1 MNLGLKVG
9 TSVNIVDFFKEL
21 DRRKGGEEYEAF
33 IIVGQ
38 RHFLFP
44 TYFPTNFPLVSFSSV
59 HCNLIK
65 CSRKEF
71 LNLEKNF
78 FYFPITHRLQTGKPR
93 NKKKKK
99 SKEQNWNETNLFSNS
114 LSQYCQFIGLSF
126 FLVFF
131 LSFQKKTYTCAHIY
145 L

>member
-1 MNLGLKVG
+1 MVNQNSERNDRKINKKTVKNLEERKKKTEDWTAYLNLGLKVG

-99 SKEQNWNETNLFSNS
+99 SKEQN
-114 LSQYCQFIGLSF
+114 
-126 FLVFF
+126 
-131 LSFQKKTYTCAHIY
+131 
-145 L
+145 